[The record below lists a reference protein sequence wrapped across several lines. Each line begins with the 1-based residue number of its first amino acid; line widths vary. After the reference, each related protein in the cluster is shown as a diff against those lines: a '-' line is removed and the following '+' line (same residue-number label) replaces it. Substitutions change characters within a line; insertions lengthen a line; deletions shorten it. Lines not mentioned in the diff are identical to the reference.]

1 MFLSFGYLFF
11 GSPSKCFSNNGG
23 EFNNSELKELC
34 DMYNVRL
41 ICTAA
46 ESPFSNGI
54 CERSNAVLG
63 SSVDKIIEDCHCD
76 VGVALS
82 WAVAARNTLL
92 NNQGYSPNWI
102 VFGFNPGFPNVY
114 QNKLPALEFP
124 DVSRVVA
131 DNLHAMHVARENF
144 IQQESGERIKR
155 ALRHNVRQLAVE
167 DQVW

>member
-1 MFLSFGYLFF
+1 M
-11 GSPSKCFSNNGG
+11 
-23 EFNNSELKELC
+23 
-34 DMYNVRL
+34 
-41 ICTAA
+41 
-46 ESPFSNGI
+46 
-54 CERSNAVLG
+54 
-63 SSVDKIIEDCHCD
+63 
-76 VGVALS
+76 
-82 WAVAARNTLL
+82 

-131 DNLHAMHVARENF
+131 DNLHAMHVAHENF

-155 ALRHNVRQLAVE
+155 SLRHNVRQSAVE